1 MNILISFV
9 SGLVAAFTP
18 CVVVLFPL
26 ILYRFYNEQRLN
38 AKKFALFSLF
48 FIFGFFVLGLGF
60 TTVLDSAFQNGFK
73 LGLGILFVVLG
84 LLSLTDRINPL
95 QLPFIKNTAL
105 FGLLFALI
113 ITINPC
119 VIPYLGALV
128 SFSNPGLIT
137 LQMLLFALGLL
148 FPLLLFG
155 IVGQRL
161 FSRLQK
167 HSQKVLHSI
176 NKLMSVVLVGA
187 GIYLVVSIY
196 ELGRLDLYI
205 LVAILVLIYAI
216 IIRSYFIVNRFKD
229 LRRPDVLV
237 LLGSFLI
244 IIIGILLHCSS
255 VMTPA
260 GSEETTGQYGFEEV
274 QMCQAEGSNIL
285 SCDICRRCI
294 LISAGALV
302 FGFIGVILSYKDRY
316 APKEKD

>member
-1 MNILISFV
+1 MNILLSFV

-26 ILYRFYNEQRLN
+26 ILYRFYNEQRLD
-38 AKKFALFSLF
+38 AKKFALFSLS

-84 LLSLTDRINPL
+84 LLSFADRINPL

-105 FGLLFALI
+105 FGLLFALV

-137 LQMLLFALGLL
+137 LQMLLFAIGLL
-148 FPLLLFG
+148 LPFLLFG

-161 FSRLQK
+161 FSRIQK

-187 GIYLVVSIY
+187 GLYLVVSIY
-196 ELGRLDLYI
+196 ELGRFDLYV
-205 LVAILVLIYAI
+205 LVAILVLIYAV
-216 IIRSYFIVNRFKD
+216 IIRSYFIVNRFND

-244 IIIGILLHCSS
+244 IIVGILLHCSS
-255 VMTPA
+255 VMAPVDS
-260 GSEETTGQYGFEEV
+260 GETTGQYGFEEV
-274 QMCQAEGSNIL
+274 QTCQAGDSNIL
-285 SCDICRRCI
+285 SCDICKRCI

-302 FGFIGVILSYKDRY
+302 FGFIGIILSYKNRY
-316 APKEKD
+316 APKE